1 MSLALVSGRSSAHF
15 AAAVGVRSNKEHEES
30 SALGMRNLMDGDSF
44 TNRPCMLYAE

>member
-44 TNRPCMLYAE
+44 TNRPCMLHAE